1 MTPIHHLYT
10 NVVFPIFEANRFSGL
25 PSRLERLKSIERQ
38 SLETNRKQQWE
49 ALKRLCQHAYDTTPF
64 YRAQF
69 DAHGLHPDQIKS
81 PADLQR
87 IPVLTRDEIRLN
99 FADLWSRSFKE
110 SELSKSATGGTTDTP
125 VAFYR
130 DQESVLEKNA
140 VQQRLNAWAGYLPGD
155 KTFFLWGAQSDY
167 PQDPSWRWRFYDRYV
182 MRRHWAATSLFN
194 EESLSSHLNAWNE
207 LRPDVVFAYPTPL
220 TLFCQ
225 YLDSSGAQFHLPRSV
240 ICTAEPLLDEQRE
253 TIRKVLGVDPFEHYG
268 SREVGMV
275 AAQCA
280 QKTGMHVDSTA
291 VFIEH
296 LPVDNGESGLREMV
310 ITDLLNYGMPLIRY
324 QSNDCSLLTDEVCDC
339 GIGFPLIKR
348 VMGRTTD
355 NFYLPNGDVVPGISF
370 QNRIIKVCPGIKK
383 IQVIQESIAQFRIRY
398 VPTEAYTSADLQIL
412 DAKLR
417 EFLGQAVSWEFQ
429 RVDDIERER
438 SGKTRFCISHVKKP
452 AMVAGALSR

>member
-1 MTPIHHLYT
+1 MTPLRELYT
-10 NVVFPIFEANRFSGL
+10 NVVFPMFESQRFSGL
-25 PSRLERLKSIERQ
+25 PSRLERLKTIEKQ
-38 SLETNRKQQWE
+38 SLEINRQQQWE
-49 ALKRLCQHAYDTTPF
+49 ALKRLCKHAYETAPF
-64 YRAQF
+64 YRARF
-69 DAHGLHPDQIKS
+69 DAHGLHPERMNS
-81 PADLQR
+81 PADLQK
-87 IPVLTRDEIRLN
+87 IPVLTRDEIRQN
-99 FADLWSRSFKE
+99 FADLRSRSFKE

-140 VQQRLNAWAGYLPGD
+140 VQQRLNEWAGYVPGD

-167 PQDPSWRWRFYDRYV
+167 PQNPSWRWRLYDRYV

-194 EESLSSHLNAWNE
+194 EESLSAHLRDWNE

-225 YLDSSGAQFHLPRSV
+225 YLENSGTRFHLPRTI

-253 TIRKVLGVDPFEHYG
+253 TMRRVLGVDPFEHYG

-275 AAQCA
+275 AAQCS
-280 QKTGMHVDSTA
+280 QKTGMHVDPVA

-296 LPVDNGESGLREMV
+296 LPVDGGESGLHEMV

-324 QSNDCSLLTDEVCDC
+324 QANDCSLLTDGVCDC

-355 NFYLPNGDVVPGISF
+355 NFFLPNGDVVPGISF

-383 IQVIQESIAQFRIRY
+383 IQVIQESIAQFHIRY
-398 VPTEAYTSADLQIL
+398 VPTEAFSNADIQTL

-417 EFLGQAVSWEFQ
+417 EFLGTTVTWKFEK
-429 RVDDIERER
+429 VDDIERER

-452 AMVAGALSR
+452 ARVAGAPSR